1 MGEFVGSQMADEE
14 LAVEVETEEVETE
27 ETEKAEGETPE
38 TEQSADD
45 EIVVTIGDE
54 SPTSE
59 DEQEAD
65 GFKGPAP
72 EWVKD
77 LRKNSREKDKLLR
90 ERERELQ
97 ELKAKIGQATENSPT
112 VVGKEPTLE
121 DPTGN
126 PEDAYDAEVFKRE
139 WKAWNERK
147 AKREAEQAKVRQAEE
162 AQQREWQAKL
172 DAYESE
178 KSKIKVRDY
187 EDAEGIVQE
196 TLNQTQQGI
205 ILHGSDNA
213 ALLVYALGKNPKKA
227 KEIAAITDPV
237 KFAFAVAKLE
247 KELKVTNR
255 KAPPPEKTVTGSG
268 SISSAVTGSNLERL
282 KEKAR
287 QTGDWSDYFAAKR
300 KTESK

>member
-14 LAVEVETEEVETE
+14 LAVEMENEEVETE
-27 ETEKAEGETPE
+27 ETGTVEGETPDN
-38 TEQSADD
+38 EQSDDD

-72 EWVKD
+72 EWVKE
-77 LRKNSREKDKLLR
+77 LRKSARDKDKKI
-90 ERERELQ
+90 RELEAKLSKPVETKPTKLGAKPRLEDFEFDEEAHGKALDEWY
-97 ELKAKIGQATENSPT
+97 ELKIAH
-112 VVGKEPTLE
+112 
-121 DPTGN
+121 D
-126 PEDAYDAEVFKRE
+126 
-139 WKAWNERK
+139 
-147 AKREAEQAKVRQAEE
+147 AEQAKVRQAEE

-268 SISSAVTGSNLERL
+268 PISSAVTGSNLERL

-300 KTESK
+300 KIESK

>member
-27 ETEKAEGETPE
+27 ETGNVDGEMPD

-72 EWVKD
+72 EWVKE
-77 LRKNSREKDKLLR
+77 LRKANREKDKQI
-90 ERERELQ
+90 RELQ
-97 ELKAKIGQATENSPT
+97 AKVNQVAETKPAALGNKP
-112 VVGKEPTLE
+112 KLE
-121 DPTGN
+121 DFDYDS
-126 PEDAYDAEVFKRE
+126 EQYEQALEAYHERKRE
-139 WKAWNERK
+139 HDAVE
-147 AKREAEQAKVRQAEE
+147 AKKRQAEE
-162 AQQREWQAKL
+162 QQQREWQAKL
-172 DAYESE
+172 DSYNDA
-178 KSKIKVRDY
+178 KSKLKIRDFD
-187 EDAEGIVQE
+187 EAEMVVQE

-205 ILHGSDNA
+205 ILHGADSP
-213 ALLVYALGKNPKKA
+213 ALLVAALGKNPKKA
-227 KEIAAITDPV
+227 KELAAINDPV

-282 KEKAR
+282 KERAR

>member
-1 MGEFVGSQMADEE
+1 MGEFVGSQMAEEE

-27 ETEKAEGETPE
+27 ETGNVEGETPE

-72 EWVKD
+72 EWVKE
-77 LRKNSREKDKLLR
+77 LRKSAREKEKKI
-90 ERERELQ
+90 REL
-97 ELKAKIGQATENSPT
+97 EAKLNQGAETKPA
-112 VVGKEPTLE
+112 PL
-121 DPTGN
+121 GN
-126 PEDAYDAEVFKRE
+126 KPKLDDFDYDAEQYEKALESWHERKRE
-139 WKAWNERK
+139 H
-147 AKREAEQAKVRQAEE
+147 EAEQAKVRQAEE

>member
-14 LAVEVETEEVETE
+14 LAVEVETEDVEAE
-27 ETEKAEGETPE
+27 ETERVEGETPD

-59 DEQEAD
+59 DEQEAY

-72 EWVKD
+72 EWVKE
-77 LRKNSREKDKLLR
+77 LRKSSREKEKKI
-90 ERERELQ
+90 REL
-97 ELKAKIGQATENSPT
+97 EAKLSQGAETKPA
-112 VVGKEPTLE
+112 PL
-121 DPTGN
+121 GN
-126 PEDAYDAEVFKRE
+126 KPKLDDFDYDAEQYEKALESWHERKRE
-139 WKAWNERK
+139 H
-147 AKREAEQAKVRQAEE
+147 EAEQAKVRQAEE
-162 AQQREWQAKL
+162 AQQREWQARL
-172 DAYESE
+172 DSYESE
-178 KSKIKVRDY
+178 KSKIKVKDY
-187 EDAEGIVQE
+187 DDAEGIVQE

-205 ILHGSDNA
+205 ILHGADNA

-255 KAPPPEKTVTGSG
+255 KAPPPEKTVSGSG
-268 SISSAVTGSNLERL
+268 PISSAVTGSNLERL
-282 KEKAR
+282 REKAR

-300 KTESK
+300 KIESK